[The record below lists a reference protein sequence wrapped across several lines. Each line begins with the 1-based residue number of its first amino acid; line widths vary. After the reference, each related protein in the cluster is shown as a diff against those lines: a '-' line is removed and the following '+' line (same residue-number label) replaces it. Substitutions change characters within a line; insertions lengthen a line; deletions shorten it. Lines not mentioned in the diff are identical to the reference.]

1 MSSDR
6 GVERGRPLP
15 SALALGLACVACAGT
30 AARLA
35 GQSSWTELTGYYLGV
50 ASYGTEGTFNEQSG
64 SSLQRLRI
72 MTSPGVGP
80 LTFDLAYEHSL
91 QMNSSGLSRSFLGLG
106 VTGTTGDWA
115 PLQGTIAESDQVR
128 WRHRLDRLSVALE
141 LGPSIEFTVGRQPV
155 SWATTLFLTPGDPF
169 VPFNPEDP
177 FRDYRAGVDA
187 ARLRAFLGPFTEVDL
202 VLRPA
207 TFDDVT
213 TVSALGRIRSVVGG
227 VDVGAWL
234 GALHDEPAASAS
246 VAAPVA
252 GAVAR
257 GEFVLRRIEDETRF
271 RAAIGLDRSFAIGEK
286 DLYVVAE
293 YQYDG
298 LGAAGAQDFA
308 SVILSEPARRGELL
322 VLGRHSAAFQ
332 LSAQVHPLVSI
343 DGLAL
348 ANLGD
353 PSVLLGPGLSYS
365 VGSETSLRSGL
376 FMTAGAGVTEEGLPG
391 SEYGSVPFVAYVSLT
406 TFF

>member
-1 MSSDR
+1 
-6 GVERGRPLP
+6 
-15 SALALGLACVACAGT
+15 
-30 AARLA
+30 
-35 GQSSWTELTGYYLGV
+35 
-50 ASYGTEGTFNEQSG
+50 
-64 SSLQRLRI
+64 
-72 MTSPGVGP
+72 
-80 LTFDLAYEHSL
+80 
-91 QMNSSGLSRSFLGLG
+91 
-106 VTGTTGDWA
+106 VTGATGDWA
-115 PLQGTIAESDQVR
+115 PFQGTIAESDHVR

-141 LGPSIEFTVGRQPV
+141 LGPSMELTVGRQPV

-177 FRDYRAGVDA
+177 FREYRAGVDA
-187 ARLRAFLGPFTEVDL
+187 ARLRAFLGPFTDIDL
-202 VLRPA
+202 VVRPS
-207 TFDDVT
+207 TFGDVT
-213 TVSALGRIRSVVGG
+213 TVTALGRIKSVVGG
-227 VDVGAWL
+227 VDIGAWL

-257 GEFVLRRIEDETRF
+257 GELVVRRIEKETRV
-271 RAAIGLDRSFAIGEK
+271 RAAIGLDRSFTIGET

-298 LGAAGAQDFA
+298 LGAAGPEDF
-308 SVILSEPARRGELL
+308 VPVLLSDPARRGELL

-343 DGLAL
+343 DALAL
-348 ANLGD
+348 MNLAD
-353 PSVLLGPGLSYS
+353 PSLLLGPGLSYS

-376 FMTAGAGVTEEGLPG
+376 FVSAGTGATEDGLPG

-406 TFF
+406 AFF